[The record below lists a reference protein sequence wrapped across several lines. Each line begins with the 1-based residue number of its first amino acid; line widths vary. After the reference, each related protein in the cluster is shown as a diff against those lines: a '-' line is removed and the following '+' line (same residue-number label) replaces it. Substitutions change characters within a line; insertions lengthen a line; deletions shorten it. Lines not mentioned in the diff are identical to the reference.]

1 MIKEDA
7 TILVGRQRKRD
18 NLNGLSVLW
27 LLILVLALV
36 GAIVAASS
44 NAPVIWML
52 AWPAP
57 LIVIFTAARFI
68 GEGFHRRDG
77 VLFLGRPMTTHP
89 NVPLDLPDD
98 KALGEARGKVQA
110 PIAIADPLSVIGPS
124 GRIELAGALDL
135 ATSRHV
141 VEGRKHLEKR
151 WQRTKA
157 KFGPYLRQ

>member
-68 GEGFHRRDG
+68 GEGFHPRDG
-77 VLFLGRPMTTHP
+77 VLVLGRPMTTHP
-89 NVPLDLPDD
+89 NVPLICPENQN
-98 KALGEARGKVQA
+98 EAGGKVRRRSQLLTRYRSS
-110 PIAIADPLSVIGPS
+110 DPRAYV
-124 GRIELAGALDL
+124 AGALDS

-141 VEGRKHLEKR
+141 VEGRKELEKR
-151 WQRTKA
+151 WHEQKRSLAHT
-157 KFGPYLRQ
+157 